1 MKLAHKIGWLNTLIL
16 TALSF
21 TAVFFLYAQFQR
33 VMYESIEREMLQT
46 AEHYFAASAQSR
58 GIGRSVNN
66 PLRQELIRYLYIAVT
81 DCPVRGFEVLQDPFG
96 IGRQANVGLL
106 EVEEGLKY
114 YGVEY
119 TTDGQT
125 FLLVQEATA
134 AIHTLHAM
142 RNWLFVLAGCLVGLS
157 FFLGRFA
164 ASWSLKPLLM
174 VTGQIRGINAQQL
187 EKRFETNETTQEIVE
202 LKDALNKMLEK
213 IQRGLELQK
222 RFSSDVAHELRTP
235 ITSIKGYA
243 QLLQNWGL
251 RDQEA
256 ARESVDAIRET
267 ADEMGHLIQQL
278 LSLSLMEEEDNL
290 PLEPFASKPWIEEL
304 KSSIHRR
311 YPDRAFF
318 WENQEFPDPV
328 ASHSSGLRQ
337 LIMIFVDNSVAF
349 SDDHTPVEIC
359 FGQDQIQIQDNG
371 PGIDPREI
379 PNLFERFYRTDRS
392 RRSDRSVGHGI
403 GMAIAREIAR
413 KIQAEIQVKSELGLG
428 TTITILLRSH

>member
-1 MKLAHKIGWLNTLIL
+1 MKLAHKIGWMNTLVL
-16 TALSF
+16 SALSF

-33 VMYESIEREMLQT
+33 VMYGTLEREMLQT

-66 PLRQELIRYLYIAVT
+66 PLRQELIRYLYIAML
-81 DCPVRGFEVLQDPFG
+81 DAPFRGIEVLQDPFG
-96 IGRQANVGLL
+96 IEHQAKVGLL
-106 EVEEGLKY
+106 EVEEGLSY

-142 RNWLFVLAGCLVGLS
+142 RNWFFVLAGFLIGLS

-174 VTGQIRGINAQQL
+174 VTGQIRRINAQQL
-187 EKRFETNETTQEIVE
+187 EKRFETRETTQEIVE
-202 LKDALNKMLEK
+202 LKDALNMMLEK

-251 RDQEA
+251 SDQEA

-267 ADEMGHLIQQL
+267 ADEMSHLIQQL
-278 LSLSLMEEEDNL
+278 LSLSLMEEEENL

-304 KSSIHRR
+304 MSAIHRR
-311 YPDRAFF
+311 YPERVFL
-318 WENQEFPDPV
+318 WENRDFPDPV
-328 ASHSSGLRQ
+328 SSHSSGLRQ
-337 LIMIFVDNSVAF
+337 LVMIFVDNAVAF
-349 SDDHTPVEIC
+349 SENDTPVEIC
-359 FGQDQIQIQDNG
+359 LGIDQIWIRDHG
-371 PGIDPREI
+371 LGIEPQEI
-379 PNLFERFYRTDRS
+379 PNLFERFYRVDRS
-392 RRSDRSVGHGI
+392 RRSDRSEGHGI

-413 KIQAEIQVKSELGLG
+413 KIQAEIHVKSEVGSG
-428 TTITILLRSH
+428 TTIMICMRNG